1 MKVICKQNELA
12 EALSIVSRA
21 IGSNSTLPILN
32 NILLEANGN
41 ALFLSATNLEV
52 AIKTKI
58 YCQVEFEGSITVPAK
73 LLQSY
78 VTLLKNEDI
87 VLEELED
94 LSLSIQAQGSETNIK
109 GLKSEDYPTMPKV
122 SNDLTFG
129 VNSKVLSE
137 AISKVVF
144 SCDSNAARPFLAGVY
159 LYTEEKK
166 LYLVATDSFRLSES
180 AVDLNEAENG
190 LSCIVPSKTM
200 SELQKILESNP
211 KINVDIILGQS
222 QIAFRVGETIVLS
235 RLIDGQFPDYRKII
249 PNDSKTKI
257 SLDLVDLK
265 QSLKRSCLFKDRVSL
280 EFDSQTEKVL
290 ISTEDTLIGKDKNEI
305 SIAISGESN
314 KISVNSQYLMDVLN
328 VIEDATVSLEINDRI
343 LPVKVLDKK
352 NPNFLYIINPLK
364 V

>member
-180 AVDLNEAENG
+180 
-190 LSCIVPSKTM
+190 
-200 SELQKILESNP
+200 
-211 KINVDIILGQS
+211 
-222 QIAFRVGETIVLS
+222 
-235 RLIDGQFPDYRKII
+235 
-249 PNDSKTKI
+249 
-257 SLDLVDLK
+257 
-265 QSLKRSCLFKDRVSL
+265 
-280 EFDSQTEKVL
+280 
-290 ISTEDTLIGKDKNEI
+290 
-305 SIAISGESN
+305 
-314 KISVNSQYLMDVLN
+314 
-328 VIEDATVSLEINDRI
+328 
-343 LPVKVLDKK
+343 
-352 NPNFLYIINPLK
+352 
-364 V
+364 